1 MAEGFVAFVV
11 EQLEPLGGVRARRMF
26 GGWGLM
32 RGERM
37 FGLIAGDRLYFKV
50 DPVTRPQFEA
60 AGCEPFVY
68 GAKTRT
74 VALPYLEAPAESL
87 DDAEAMLAWARLAVE
102 AAQRTA
108 PAKPRRPDGTVVTQ
122 NRRPRRRRETRPA

>member
-1 MAEGFVAFVV
+1 MAEGFVAFVL

-26 GGWGLM
+26 GGWGLF

-37 FGLIAGDRLYFKV
+37 FGLIADERLYLKV
-50 DPVTRPQFEA
+50 DPVTRPRFEA

-74 VALPYLEAPAESL
+74 VALPYHEAPAETL
-87 DDAEAMLAWARLAVE
+87 DDGEAMVAWARLAVE

-108 PAKPRRPDGTVVTQ
+108 PARPRRPNGTVVTQ
-122 NRRPRRRRETRPA
+122 NPRRRRQGETREP